1 MKLSREVINEINEIR
16 IKLLIKLE
24 KNKQRIFLSNDQVK
38 EIEKDIMCLDE
49 IIDSFVEE

>member
-24 KNKQRIFLSNDQVK
+24 KNKQRSFMSQEQIN
-38 EIEKDIMCLDE
+38 ETEKDIICLDD
-49 IIDSFVEE
+49 IIENYIEE